1 MFNNMFNNRSLTVTA
16 QSLALIA
23 LTGACSGAEKEQQPA
38 KEQPVGLVL
47 SANGS
52 KLLRANTETALSAR
66 AGDLL
71 FTGDGLRTDTGASS
85 FLFCP
90 AKAIETLGPS
100 GEVRL
105 DAKLPKVKTGKIS
118 EQPARAC
125 TLPSALRVEVA
136 SQQHYGVTMTR
147 GANKPE
153 VPPVPRD
160 QLPAEVTAE
169 IAPFEAVL
177 ATDPK
182 DQGALVS
189 EAAVFEKRNLQAN
202 ALEVYEKLRDQWPEA
217 VWVKS
222 KIFDLEEALAAQAAV
237 TAATGKGG
245 KTFALL
251 VGISKYK
258 KPELSL
264 QFAHEDANLFD
275 KLLES
280 PLGGGLPPDQIQL
293 LVNDQATTAAVR
305 NGFQDFVKRRAGKD
319 DTVVILVAGHG
330 TVEVPGSKNAFILT
344 YDADPQDLTSTALP
358 MAELHALFEE
368 QLTKVGRVLLF
379 VDVCKAGT
387 IGSIQNTSV
396 STDVQ
401 QLGDAQG
408 DLFGLLASRPKE
420 FSIEGPQ
427 FGGGHGVFSYF
438 VVKGLEG
445 AADFNKDGTVDADEL
460 IKYVSEQVPL
470 ATGNK
475 QHPREFGTYENSM
488 KLSDLSKPGVQ
499 SAEFRMLYDSRR
511 GGPLFLAQNAA
522 QGDAAQALATD
533 DPQTAANVA
542 RFNASITAGRL
553 LPGEPGSAFQ
563 DLQALQSELTPERYV
578 EVQNQL
584 RVALENRAQEVLL
597 RYLAGDQSPQ
607 ARDDFAQGARYME
620 AARMLTQESLFLEG
634 RENFFDGRALLFD
647 KNFSGAATMLE
658 QSVRIDPAAAYG
670 YNALGIAYLEQAQ
683 FDKAIPAFR
692 DAARRAQHWS
702 YPLHNEAL
710 AYTEMGDFPAA
721 IRAYQQ
727 AMRLTPQYS
736 YLPYNLGLVY
746 QRMNRKKDAETSY
759 RKAMMLAPGSAEPYN
774 ALGTLKASEGKP
786 ADAEG
791 LYRDALQ
798 KNPALLAARHNLA
811 LLLVSEKNRR
821 AEAIALWRTN
831 LTQSPDDLP
840 SHLSLA
846 EALAQDGDAAGAIE
860 QYRRVLALKPDYIAA
875 HLALAQLLAKSGDA
889 EGALTE
895 LRSAAAAD
903 PKNAGVFEQIGDVE
917 VARGRTADARSAYQ
931 SALGLSPETTM
942 KKRLN
947 QKLKALPK

>member
-1 MFNNMFNNRSLTVTA
+1 MCKRHRCLTVT
-16 QSLALIA
+16 SLACIA
-23 LTGACSGAEKEQQPA
+23 VAAFGAGLEQQPA
-38 KEQPVGLVL
+38 KELPVGLVL
-47 SANGS
+47 SPNGS
-52 KLLRANTETALSAR
+52 KLLRADTETALAAR
-66 AGDLL
+66 SGDLL
-71 FTGDGLRTDTGASS
+71 FVGDGLRTDAGAAT

-90 AKAIETLGPS
+90 SKAIETLGPS
-100 GEVRL
+100 GEVRME
-105 DAKLPKVKTGKIS
+105 AKLPRVKTGKIS
-118 EQPARAC
+118 EQPARSC
-125 TLPSALRVEVA
+125 TLPSTLRVEVA

-153 VPPVPRD
+153 IPPVPQD
-160 QLPAEVTAE
+160 QLTADVKAA
-169 IAPFEAVL
+169 IAPFETVL
-177 ATDPK
+177 AGDAK

-189 EAAVFEKRNLQAN
+189 EATVFETHNLPAN
-202 ALEVYEKLRDQWPEA
+202 ALETYEKLLAQWPEA

-222 KIFDLEEALAAQAAV
+222 KIFDLEQILAAQAAV

-245 KTFALL
+245 KTYALL

-293 LVNDQATTAAVR
+293 LVNEQATTAAVR
-305 NGFQDFVKRRAGKD
+305 NGFQDFLKRRAGKD

-344 YDADPQDLTSTALP
+344 YDTDPQDLTSTALP
-358 MAELHALFEE
+358 MAELRALFED

-387 IGSIQNTSV
+387 IGTIQNTTV
-396 STDVQ
+396 SADVQ

-420 FSIEGPQ
+420 VSLEGPQ
-427 FGGGHGVFSYF
+427 FGGGHGVFSYY

-445 AADFNKDGTVDADEL
+445 AADYNKDGAVDADEL
-460 IKYVSEQVPL
+460 IKYVSEMVPE
-470 ATGNK
+470 ATQNK
-475 QHPREFGTYENSM
+475 QHPREFGTYEDSM
-488 KLSDLSKPGVQ
+488 KISDLSKTGTPLAQ
-499 SAEFRMLYDSRR
+499 FPMLFDSRR
-511 GGPLFLAQNAA
+511 GEPLFLAQNSP
-522 QGDAAQALATD
+522 QGVAD
-533 DPQTAANVA
+533 DPQTVANLAA
-542 RFNASITAGRL
+542 FNSAIAAGRL
-553 LPGEPGSAFQ
+553 LPGAANGAFQ
-563 DLQALQSELTPERYV
+563 SLQALQSELSPERYV
-578 EVQNQL
+578 EVQNRL

-607 ARDDFAQGARYME
+607 AKDDFAQGARYME

-647 KNFSGAATMLE
+647 KNFTGAAAMLE

-692 DAARRAQHWS
+692 DASKRAQHWS

-710 AYTEMGDFPAA
+710 AYTEMGDFSAA
-721 IRAYQQ
+721 VRAYQQ

-759 RKAMMLAPGSAEPYN
+759 RKAMLLAPDSAEPYN

-786 ADAEG
+786 MDAEQ
-791 LYRDALQ
+791 LYRNALQ
-798 KNPALLAARHNLA
+798 KNPSLLAARHNLA
-811 LLLVSEKNRR
+811 LLLIAEKGRR
-821 AEAIALWRTN
+821 AEAIALWREN
-831 LTQSPDDLP
+831 LMQSPDDLP

-846 EALAQDGDAAGAIE
+846 EALAQDGDTAGAIE

-875 HLALAQLLAKSGDA
+875 HLALAQLLAKNSDP
-889 EGALTE
+889 EGALAE

-903 PKNAGVFEQIGDVE
+903 PKNPAILEQIGDVE
-917 VARGRTADARSAYQ
+917 AARGRAAEARSAYQ
-931 SALGLSPETTM
+931 SALGLSPESAA